1 MQIYYIIIFFIFGI
15 VFGSFFN
22 VVGYRVPKDM
32 SIAYPSSHCP
42 NCKHKLNAL
51 DLIPIF
57 SYIFSGGKCRY
68 CKKKIP
74 IFYLVIELLTG
85 LLFVLTYLVF
95 GLSINTIIILL
106 FVSMS
111 IILILSDILYMIIPD
126 SILIVFG
133 VLILIIKIIMGT
145 NISFMIL
152 DILIPFMFMYLLKL
166 FGDKLFKK
174 ESLGGGD
181 IKLMLVIGL
190 VIGWELSIFSVVL
203 SSFIALPIS
212 IYNLIKKKDHILPYG
227 PYLLLSALICI
238 FLKLDINY
246 IINLLIQ

>member
-1 MQIYYIIIFFIFGI
+1 MRIYYIIMFFIFGI

-22 VVGYRVPKDM
+22 VVGYRLPKDM
-32 SIAYPSSHCP
+32 SIVYPSSHCP
-42 NCKHKLNAL
+42 KCNHKLNII

-74 IFYLVIELLTG
+74 IFYLIIELLTG
-85 LLFVLTYLVF
+85 LLFVLTYLIF
-95 GLSINTIIILL
+95 GLSINTIVILL

-126 SILIVFG
+126 SILIFFG
-133 VLILIIKIIMGT
+133 VLILITKIVLGA
-145 NISFMIL
+145 NILFILL
-152 DILIPFMFMYLLKL
+152 DILIPFIFMYLLKL
-166 FGDKLFKK
+166 FGDMLFKR

-190 VIGWELSIFSVVL
+190 TIGWELSIFSVVL

-212 IYNLIKKKDHILPYG
+212 IYNLIKKKNHELPFG
-227 PYLLLSALICI
+227 PYILISALICI

-246 IINLLIQ
+246 IINLLMQ